1 MITIT
6 NNPAR
11 RASALDTLRTLAVL
25 ILIAIATMV
34 IAAVVDDRLKKHHD
48 QPAPAAQPAVNV
60 AAK

>member
-34 IAAVVDDRLKKHHD
+34 IAAVVDDRLKKHDD
-48 QPAPAAQPAVNV
+48 QHAPDAQPAANV